1 MTSRLTECYG
11 RIAFGH
17 HQIVTPRYYH
27 PQEVPDVSEQQK
39 EATSAIIEQLAKS
52 GIRLVAS
59 LPDDWIADLIHT
71 VEKDDRFKHV
81 PVNREESAIGLCS
94 GAYFGGIPAMALMGA
109 SGLMTCVYALTKI
122 NYTYHIPMFIFT
134 TLRGVFGD
142 PRPHHISNGL
152 YLTRL
157 MDSISL
163 PYLLVEEKK
172 TIARIPEA
180 FKHCQVMNRPVVVAF
195 TEAVLRGES

>member
-1 MTSRLTECYG
+1 
-11 RIAFGH
+11 
-17 HQIVTPRYYH
+17 
-27 PQEVPDVSEQQK
+27 
-39 EATSAIIEQLAKS
+39 
-52 GIRLVAS
+52 
-59 LPDDWIADLIHT
+59 
-71 VEKDDRFKHV
+71 
-81 PVNREESAIGLCS
+81 
-94 GAYFGGIPAMALMGA
+94 MALMGA

-172 TIARIPEA
+172 PSHASRRRSSIKIFRHPA
-180 FKHCQVMNRPVVVAF
+180 
-195 TEAVLRGES
+195 TEPIVR